1 MAKPLTIL
9 VVDDEPRIRLA
20 LEYNLRRDGFAVH
33 TAEDGF
39 EGLKKARRIR
49 PDLILLDWMM
59 PDMDG
64 IEVLRKLRERK
75 ETERIPVFMCTAKG
89 TVGDVDRGYGEGAT
103 YYITKPF
110 DIWSL
115 GRTLRERLAEAGRT

>member
-1 MAKPLTIL
+1 MGKSLTVL

-20 LEYNLRRDGFAVH
+20 LDYNLRKDGFEVY

-39 EGLKKARRIR
+39 EGLKKARELK
-49 PDLILLDWMM
+49 PDVILLDWMM
-59 PDMDG
+59 PEMNG
-64 IEVLRKLRERK
+64 IEVLRKLREHK

-89 TVGDVDRGYGEGAT
+89 TVGDVDKGYGEGAE

-115 GRTLRERLAEAGRT
+115 GKTIRNQLDQVKKK